1 MKVIYDRIE
10 SIRGNLIMVR
20 AEGVS
25 LGELASIE
33 LADGRTI
40 YASVLRIDGNL
51 VTLQVF
57 ENTRGISTSD
67 RVSFLKREMQA
78 MYGDALFGR
87 RMNGSGV
94 PIDGGS
100 ALTGEPVNIGT
111 PSFNP
116 TRRIIPRLMVNT
128 NIPMIDVF
136 NCLVKSQKIPIFS
149 VAGEPYNELLM
160 RIANQTDAD
169 VVVIA
174 GMGLTFKDYQA
185 FIDNA
190 DEAGSANKTIMFIH
204 RATDPAVECIL
215 VPDMALACAE
225 RFAMNGKHVLVLL
238 TDMTAFADAI
248 KEIAITMDQVP
259 SNRGYPG
266 SLYSDL
272 ASRYEKAVLIEGSG
286 SITIIAVT
294 TMPGDDV
301 THPVPD
307 NTGYITEGQFYL
319 HNGSI
324 DPFGSLSR
332 LKQLVIGK
340 VTREDHGDLANAMIR
355 LYAESKKAR
364 ERQGMGFKLS
374 QWDEQLLAFGKLFEE
389 KMMNLK
395 VNCPIEQALDLGWVL
410 LGECFQPDQV
420 GIRQKFIDTYWVKK
434 NQSAVEK
441 QEERREALHV

>member
-1 MKVIYDRIE
+1 MKMVYDKINNM
-10 SIRGNLIMVR
+10 RGNLITV
-20 AEGVS
+20 AAKGVG
-25 LGELASIE
+25 LGELAQVE
-33 LADGRTI
+33 MQDGRSV
-40 YASVLRIDGNL
+40 YASVLRIDGDQA
-51 VTLQVF
+51 TLQVF
-57 ENTRGISTSD
+57 QATRGIATTD
-67 RVSFLKREMQA
+67 KVTFLNREMQA
-78 MYGDALFGR
+78 IYGDSLLGR
-87 RMNGSGV
+87 RLNGAGK
-94 PIDGGS
+94 PIDGGPEIIGDS
-100 ALTGEPVNIGT
+100 INIGT
-111 PSFNP
+111 TSFNP
-116 TRRIIPRLMVNT
+116 VKRIIPRDLVRT

-149 VAGEPYNELLM
+149 VPGEPYNQLLM

-169 VVVIA
+169 VVIIG
-174 GMGLTFKDYQA
+174 GMGLTFKEYQA

-190 DEAGSANKTIMFIH
+190 EESGSMNKTIMFVH
-204 RATDPAVECIL
+204 RATDPTVECLL
-215 VPDMALACAE
+215 VPDMALAVAE
-225 RFAMNGKHVLVLL
+225 KFAINNKNVLVLL

-248 KEIAITMDQVP
+248 KEISITMDQVP

-272 ASRYEKAVLIEGSG
+272 AARYEKAVSIEGSG
-286 SITIIAVT
+286 SITIIGVT

-319 HNGSI
+319 HNHQI

-374 QWDEQLLAFGKLFEE
+374 RWDEQLLNYSHLFEDR
-389 KMMNLK
+389 MMNLE
-395 VNCPIEQALDLGWVL
+395 VNLPLEEALDLGWKTL
-410 LGECFQPDQV
+410 AECFKSDQV
-420 GIRQKFIDTYWVKK
+420 GIKQVFVDKYWPKK
-434 NQSAVEK
+434 
-441 QEERREALHV
+441 